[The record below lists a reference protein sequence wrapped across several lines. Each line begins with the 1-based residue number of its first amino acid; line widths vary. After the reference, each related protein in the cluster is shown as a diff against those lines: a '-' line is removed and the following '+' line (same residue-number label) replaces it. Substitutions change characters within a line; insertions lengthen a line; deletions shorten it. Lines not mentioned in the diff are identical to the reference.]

1 MQGMIVP
8 EPGADLRVVPI
19 AGRIGAICEG
29 IRISGELDD
38 ASIAAIRAA
47 LLKHKVIFFRDQ
59 DHLDDA
65 AMEGFTERMGDPI
78 PHPNV
83 ADPQGSKYL
92 LNLEESAGYAA
103 SIWHTDMTFL
113 PAYPAASVLRAVTL
127 PEAGGDTMWANT
139 ASAYQDLPEPLRAM
153 ADRLWAIHS
162 NDTDFDADFAGEVR
176 VRVER
181 YVGQKPPRIFRT
193 RHPVVRVHPETGERS
208 LLIGTF
214 VKQLIGF
221 DVRQSQQILA
231 LLQDYVTSP
240 EYCVRWRWQAGDVA
254 MWDNRATMHRSVADF
269 GDQPRHL
276 RRATIHG
283 TVPVSVD
290 GEESRPLASA
300 AG

>member
-1 MQGMIVP
+1 MSLP
-8 EPGADLRVVPI
+8 ENSADLRLIPVT
-19 AGRIGAICEG
+19 GRIGAICDG

-47 LLKHKVIFFRDQ
+47 LLKYKVIFFRGQ

-78 PHPNV
+78 AHPAV
-83 ADPQGSKYL
+83 SDPEGSKYL

-139 ASAYQDLPEPLRAM
+139 ASAYQDLPDPLRAM

-176 VRVER
+176 TRVER
-181 YVGQKPPRIFRT
+181 YVGQRPPRMFRT
-193 RHPVVRVHPETGERS
+193 QHPVVRVHPETGERG

-214 VKQLIGF
+214 VKQLVGF
-221 DVRQSQQILA
+221 DVRQSQQILT
-231 LLQDYVTSP
+231 LLQDYVTRP
-240 EYCVRWRWQAGDVA
+240 ENCVRWRWQAGDVA

-290 GEESRPLASA
+290 GQESRPLASA